1 MHAVIL
7 RCAGRLHSTDNTTG
21 LKMEFSFEKVT
32 LKDLDTLLVL
42 AVSVNEEHVVPLLDK
57 QGKEAIRSALK
68 SDIEQVINTDVY
80 SAVKAVIGNEIIG
93 YIAWRE
99 GNYIGQLYV
108 KTLYHGFGVAK
119 QLVEAMKTISG
130 ARLIRVKASI
140 YALGFYSKVGFIAMS
155 EEQSINGIRY
165 VPMEL
170 TV

>member
-1 MHAVIL
+1 
-7 RCAGRLHSTDNTTG
+7 
-21 LKMEFSFEKVT
+21 MEFSFEKVT